1 LDLLSSSLRE
11 QTSVIITPIETSDDV
26 YDAIQNV
33 LMPEKIV
40 KSSDIVAAGVLEPV
54 HFSVKEVSDIVEKIQ
69 TN

>member
-1 LDLLSSSLRE
+1 
-11 QTSVIITPIETSDDV
+11 
-26 YDAIQNV
+26 
-33 LMPEKIV
+33 MPEKIV